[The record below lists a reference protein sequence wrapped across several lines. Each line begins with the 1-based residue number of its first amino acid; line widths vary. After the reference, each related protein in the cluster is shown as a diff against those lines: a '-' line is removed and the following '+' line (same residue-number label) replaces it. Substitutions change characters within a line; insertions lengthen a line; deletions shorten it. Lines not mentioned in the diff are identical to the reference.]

1 MYDLL
6 KGLRVVEASAFVA
19 GPSCG
24 LHLAQMG
31 AEVIRIDQIGGG
43 PDFNRWPLAP
53 GRGASL
59 YWEGLNKA
67 KKSVA
72 LDLSRP
78 EGRELAARIATAPG
92 EDAGLFVTNFPAEGF
107 LSYERLRR
115 LREDLICVRVMGW
128 PDGRP
133 AVDYTVNAAV
143 GLPLMTGPLDDPRP
157 VNHVLP
163 AWDLLTGAYAAFSLV
178 SAERARRMT
187 GQGCEVR
194 LPLSDVAI
202 ASLANLGQVGE
213 VLSSGHDRPR
223 MGNDLYG
230 AFGRDFVTA
239 DGARLMI
246 VAITARQ
253 WTGLLASLGLE
264 SAVAALEA
272 ELGVGLASDEGA
284 RFTHRDRLIPLIEP
298 AIAARPAADLTAAFE
313 ARGVCWGPYQTLKQ
327 AVEADPYFSAA
338 NPILTEID
346 HPSGRRYL
354 APGFAGT
361 LAGAPR
367 TQPAAAPRLGRDTD
381 EVLAEVLGLPGAEIA
396 RLHDAGLVAGPDH

>member
-6 KGLRVVEASAFVA
+6 KGMRVVEAAAFVA

-24 LHLAQMG
+24 LHLAQLG

-43 PDFNRWPLAP
+43 PDFNRWPLDP
-53 GRGASL
+53 DHGASL

-72 LDLSRP
+72 LNLSTP

-92 EDAGLFVTNFPAEGF
+92 DDAGLFVTNFPAEGF
-107 LSYERLRR
+107 LSYERLRK

-143 GLPLMTGPLDDPRP
+143 GLPLMTGPTDDPRP

-163 AWDLLTGAYAAFSLV
+163 AWDLLTGAYAAFCLV
-178 SAERARRMT
+178 SAERSRRAT

-194 LPLSDVAI
+194 LPLSDIAI

-213 VLSSGHDRPR
+213 VLTTGADRAR

-230 AFGRDFVTA
+230 AFGRDFVTL
-239 DGARLMI
+239 DGRRLMI
-246 VAITARQ
+246 VAITPRQ
-253 WTGLLASLGLE
+253 WTGLIAVLGLE
-264 SAVAALEA
+264 ASVAALEA
-272 ELGVGLASDEGA
+272 ELGVGLAADEGV
-284 RFTHRDRLIPLIEP
+284 RFQHRDRLNPMLEA
-298 AIAARPAADLTAAFE
+298 AIALRTADDLTPAFE
-313 ARGVCWGPYQTLKQ
+313 SRGVCWGPYQTLKQ
-327 AVEADPYFSAA
+327 AVDGDPYFSAA
-338 NPILTEID
+338 NPVLSEID

-354 APGFAGT
+354 APGFPGT
-361 LAGAPR
+361 MPDHARHAP
-367 TQPAAAPRLGRDTD
+367 TPAPRLGRDTD
-381 EVLAEVLGLPGAEIA
+381 EVLSRVLGMSSGEIA
-396 RLHDAGLVAGPDH
+396 RLHDAGLVAGA

>member
-6 KGLRVVEASAFVA
+6 KGMRVVEAAAFVA

-24 LHLAQMG
+24 LHLAQLG

-43 PDFNRWPLAP
+43 PDFNRWPLDPAH
-53 GRGASL
+53 GASL

-72 LDLSRP
+72 LNLSSP

-92 EDAGLFVTNFPAEGF
+92 DEAGLFVTNFPAEGF
-107 LSYERLRR
+107 LSYERLRK
-115 LREDLICVRVMGW
+115 LRDDLICVRVMGW

-143 GLPLMTGPLDDPRP
+143 GLPLMTGPADDPRP

-163 AWDLLTGAYAAFSLV
+163 AWDLLTGAYAAFCLV
-178 SAERARRMT
+178 SAERSRRAT

-194 LPLSDVAI
+194 LPLSDIAI

-213 VLSSGHDRPR
+213 VLSTGADRAR

-230 AFGRDFVTA
+230 AFGRDFVTL
-239 DGARLMI
+239 DGRRLMI
-246 VAITARQ
+246 VAITPRQ
-253 WTGLLASLGLE
+253 WTGLIAVLGLE
-264 SAVAALEA
+264 AAVAALEA
-272 ELGVGLASDEGA
+272 ELGVSLAADEGV
-284 RFTHRDRLIPLIEP
+284 RFQHRDRLNPMLDA
-298 AIAARPAADLTAAFE
+298 AIALRTADALTPAFE
-313 ARGVCWGPYQTLKQ
+313 SRGVCWGPYQTLKQ
-327 AVEADPYFSAA
+327 AVETDPYFNAA

-346 HPSGRRYL
+346 HPSGRRYM
-354 APGFAGT
+354 APGFPGSV
-361 LAGAPR
+361 PDHDR
-367 TQPAAAPRLGRDTD
+367 KPPVAAPRLGRDTD
-381 EVLAEVLGLPGAEIA
+381 EVLAEVLGLSSGEIA
-396 RLHDAGLVAGPDH
+396 RLHDAGLAG